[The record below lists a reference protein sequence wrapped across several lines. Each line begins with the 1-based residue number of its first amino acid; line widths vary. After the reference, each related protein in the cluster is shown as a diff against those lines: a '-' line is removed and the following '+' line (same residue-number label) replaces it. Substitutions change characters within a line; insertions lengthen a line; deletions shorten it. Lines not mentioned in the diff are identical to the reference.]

1 MHKTA
6 LITGATSGIGRAF
19 AERFA
24 SMGYDLII
32 TGRRKDVI
40 EKAAGEISKQNG
52 VKVSVVLAELSEE
65 AGISKVLK
73 EIKKAGR
80 IDALVNNAG
89 FGLDNLFYDE
99 NVENHLKMV
108 AVHIDAPVRLTH
120 AVLPG
125 MIKSGG
131 GIVINVSSLGSFL
144 PTPLNSIYGG
154 TKAFL
159 NIFSGSLHV
168 ELRSKGIKF
177 QSLCPGFTS
186 TDFHIQMGVEEE
198 IKKDVKHWM
207 SPVEVVNYS
216 MKSLAKGK
224 IICIPGFRNRL
235 LGILPFI
242 FPEKIYYGII
252 GMMYKKYLEK

>member
-1 MHKTA
+1 MSRTA

-24 SMGYDLII
+24 KMGYDLII

-40 EKAAGEISKQNG
+40 KKAAGEISKDNG

-65 AGISKVLK
+65 AGISRVLK
-73 EIKKAGR
+73 EIKKAGH
-80 IDALVNNAG
+80 IDVLVNNAG
-89 FGLDNLFYDE
+89 FGLNNMFFDE
-99 NVENHLKMV
+99 KVENHLKMV
-108 AVHIDAPVRLTH
+108 AVHVDAAVRLTH

-125 MIKSGG
+125 MVKTGG

-159 NIFSGSLHV
+159 NIFTGSLHV
-168 ELRSKGIKF
+168 ELRNKGIKF

-186 TDFHIQMGVEEE
+186 TDFHVQMGVEDE
-198 IKKDVKHWM
+198 IKKDVKRWM
-207 SPVEVVNYS
+207 SPVRVVDYS
-216 MKSLAKGK
+216 MKALAKGE
-224 IICIPGFRNRL
+224 IICIPGFMNRL
-235 LGILPFI
+235 LGIFPVI
-242 FPEKIYYGII
+242 FPERLYYYII
-252 GMMYKKYLEK
+252 SRVYKKYLEN